1 MFTDSLYVESPYASQ
16 KQEIRYKFPS
26 STVFSFPDISPH
38 VHSDAMLTYGPFPSV
53 SAFAAVEEV
62 RLHFPSIAKFRT
74 LETVEREVEVSQWG
88 NVAFEE
94 VIRATAAVLSRASSR
109 DSITTKATPIR
120 SLHGV
125 AMGEWSDE

>member
-1 MFTDSLYVESPYASQ
+1 
-16 KQEIRYKFPS
+16 
-26 STVFSFPDISPH
+26 
-38 VHSDAMLTYGPFPSV
+38 MLTYGPFPSV

-94 VIRATAAVLSRASSR
+94 VIRARNSGSPLTGEFSRLDYYKSDP
-109 DSITTKATPIR
+109 DSIAAW
-120 SLHGV
+120 G
-125 AMGEWSDE
+125 GDG